1 MALAETGNSHWVP
14 DPAAE
19 PQMRDLTVAGLLDE
33 AVERWPDHEAIV
45 FSSYEDMGIA
55 ARWSFAEL
63 RERGRRVGRALIAS
77 GIEPGERFGIWATN
91 IPQWLELQFGAAY
104 TGAVVVPMNPLYR
117 RSEVEF
123 VLAKAKA
130 AACFTIP
137 ENRGASL
144 WDITVDAAAGLDHV
158 RLLVPIGEAQD
169 GGPSWDEWVA
179 AGDGVDEDLLERR
192 RREVRSTDTSQIQFT
207 SGTTGFPKG
216 AELSHGGI
224 VNNARLFAHRA
235 ALRQHGRHS
244 NPMPYFHC
252 GGCVMSTLGSV
263 ATGSAQMPAVTF
275 DPARMSRTIEEEGCT
290 SASMVPT
297 MMIGLEEQVE
307 RDGRDLGSLEV
318 IVTGGSPVPPE
329 VLRRWRDRYG
339 VGINNT
345 YGMTEASPVICAT
358 LPADREE
365 LQTTTVGPPLP
376 HIEVDIVEPGGN
388 EPLPIGVEGEL
399 RSRSAMVMEGY
410 WDNPEGTAE
419 AIDDDGFLRSG
430 DLAKMDLNGYIS
442 ITGRAKE
449 MIIRG
454 GENIYPAEVEN
465 AIREL
470 DAVAD
475 VAVIGVP
482 DERYGEVCAA
492 YVRPAEGASLSPQ
505 EMREQMQGRV
515 ARFKIPAHLRIVEEL
530 PLTPSGKV
538 QKFKLREQFLGETE
552 ETAAGARESS

>member
-1 MALAETGNSHWVP
+1 MGIATPGLSRWVP
-14 DPAAE
+14 AGGEE
-19 PQMRDLTVAGLLDE
+19 PELRDLTVGGLLDE
-33 AVERWPDHEAIV
+33 AAERWPDQEAVV
-45 FSSYEDMGIA
+45 FSAYEDMGIA

-63 RERGRRVGRALIAS
+63 RERARRVGRALLAS

-91 IPQWLELQFGAAY
+91 IPEWLELQFGAAY

-117 RSEVEF
+117 ASEVEF

-130 AACFTIP
+130 SACFVLP

-144 WDITVDAAAGLDHV
+144 WEMTVAASADLDHV
-158 RLLVPIGEAQD
+158 RLLVPIGEAD
-169 GGPSWDEWVA
+169 GAPSWEEWLA
-179 AGDGVDEDLLERR
+179 TGEGVDEGRLARAAAA
-192 RREVRSTDTSQIQFT
+192 VRSADTSQIQFT

-224 VNNARLFAHRA
+224 VNDARLFAHRA
-235 ALRQHGRHS
+235 SMRQHGRHS

-275 DPARMSRTIEEEGCT
+275 DPARIARTIETEGCT
-290 SASMVPT
+290 SVSLVPT
-297 MMIGLEEQVE
+297 MMIGLEEQVAK
-307 RDGRDLGSLEV
+307 DGRDLGSLELV
-318 IVTGGSPVPPE
+318 ITGGSPVPPE
-329 VLRRWRDRYG
+329 VMRRWIERYG

-358 LPADREE
+358 LPDDPVD

-376 HIEVDIVEPGGN
+376 HVEVDIVEPGGTAPV
-388 EPLPIGVEGEL
+388 PLGVEGEL
-399 RSRSAMVMEGY
+399 RSRSALVMKGY
-410 WDNPEGTAE
+410 WDNPEATAA
-419 AIDDDGFLRSG
+419 AIDPDGSLRSG
-430 DLAKMDLNGYIS
+430 DLARMDENGYVS

-454 GENIYPAEVEN
+454 GENIFPAEIEN
-465 AIREL
+465 AVREL

-492 YVRPAEGASLSPQ
+492 YVRLADGASLTHEELRQ
-505 EMREQMQGRV
+505 QMQGRV
-515 ARFKIPAHLRIVEEL
+515 ARYKVPAHLRVLDEL

-538 QKFKLREQFLGETE
+538 QKFKLKEHFD
-552 ETAAGARESS
+552 AG

>member
-1 MALAETGNSHWVP
+1 MALAKPGISRWIP

-19 PQMRDLTVAGLLDE
+19 PAMVELTVGDLLDQ
-33 AVERWPDHEAIV
+33 AANSWPDHEAVV
-45 FSSYEDMGIA
+45 FSAYEDIGIE
-55 ARWSFAEL
+55 ARWGFEEL
-63 RERGRRVGRALIAS
+63 RRRARRVGKALIAS

-104 TGAVVVPMNPLYR
+104 AGAVVVPMNPLYR
-117 RSEVEF
+117 ASEVEF
-123 VLAKAKA
+123 VLAKSKA
-130 AACFTIP
+130 AACFVLP

-144 WDITVDAAAGLDHV
+144 WEITVAASAGLDHV
-158 RLLVPIGEAQD
+158 RLLVPIGAAEGA
-169 GGPSWDEWVA
+169 PSWEEWLA
-179 AGDGVDEDLLERR
+179 SGDGLDEDRLERR
-192 RREVRSTDTSQIQFT
+192 RAAVQPTDTSQIQFT

-216 AELSHGGI
+216 AELSHAGI
-224 VNNARLFAHRA
+224 VNNGRLFAHRA
-235 ALRQHGRHS
+235 TFPRHGRHS

-275 DPARMSRTIEEEGCT
+275 DAARIARTIEQEGCT
-290 SASMVPT
+290 SVSLVPT
-297 MMIGLEEQVE
+297 MMIGLEEQVAKG
-307 RDGRDLGSLEV
+307 GRDLGSLEIV
-318 IVTGGSPVPPE
+318 VTGGSPVPPE
-329 VLRRWRDRYG
+329 VMRRWIDRYG

-358 LPADREE
+358 LPGDSVE

-376 HIEVDIVEPGGN
+376 HVEVDVVEPGGI
-388 EPLPIGVEGEL
+388 EPVAIGVEGEL
-399 RSRSAMVMEGY
+399 RSRGEMVMKGY
-410 WDNPEGTAE
+410 WDNPAATRE
-419 AIDDDGFLRSG
+419 AIGEDDYLRSG
-430 DLAKMDLNGYIS
+430 DLATMDANGYVS

-470 DAVAD
+470 EAVAD

-492 YVRPAEGASLSPQ
+492 YVRLAEGASLSH
-505 EMREQMQGRV
+505 EELREQMTGRV
-515 ARFKIPAHLRIVEEL
+515 ARYKIPAHLRVLDEL

-538 QKFKLREQFLGETE
+538 QKFKLKEHFDGK
-552 ETAAGARESS
+552 

>member
-1 MALAETGNSHWVP
+1 MGIAKPGISHWI
-14 DPAAE
+14 PAEGEE
-19 PQMRDLTVAGLLDE
+19 PELRDLTVGGLLDE
-33 AVERWPDHEAIV
+33 AADRWPDHEAVV
-45 FSSYEDMGIA
+45 FSAYEDLGIA

-63 RERGRRVGRALIAS
+63 RERARRVGRALIAS

-91 IPQWLELQFGAAY
+91 IPEWLELQFGAAY
-104 TGAVVVPMNPLYR
+104 AGSVVVPMNPLYR
-117 RSEVEF
+117 QSEVEF
-123 VLAKAKA
+123 VLAKAQA
-130 AACFTIP
+130 AACFVLP

-144 WDITVDAAAGLDHV
+144 WEMTVAASAGLDHV
-158 RLLVPIGEAQD
+158 RLLVPIGEAD
-169 GGPSWDEWVA
+169 GAPSWEEWLA
-179 AGDGVDEDLLERR
+179 TGDGVDEGEIERR
-192 RREVRSTDTSQIQFT
+192 AAAVRAEDTSQIQFT

-224 VNNARLFAHRA
+224 VNDARLFVHRA
-235 ALRQHGRHS
+235 TLRQHGRHS

-275 DPARMSRTIEEEGCT
+275 DPARIARTIEQEGCT
-290 SASMVPT
+290 SVSLVPT
-297 MMIGLEEQVE
+297 MMIGLEEQVAK
-307 RDGRDLGSLEV
+307 DGRDLGSLEIV
-318 IVTGGSPVPPE
+318 VTGGSPVPPE
-329 VLRRWRDRYG
+329 VMRRWIERYG

-358 LPADREE
+358 LPGDPED
-365 LQTTTVGPPLP
+365 LQTTTVGPALP
-376 HIEVDIVEPGGN
+376 HVEVDVVEPGGT
-388 EPLPIGVEGEL
+388 EPVPIGTEGEL
-399 RSRSAMVMEGY
+399 RSRGALVMKGY

-419 AIDDDGFLRSG
+419 AIDPDGFLRSG
-430 DLAKMDLNGYIS
+430 DLATMDENGYVS

-454 GENIYPAEVEN
+454 GENIYPAEIEN

-482 DERYGEVCAA
+482 DQRYGEVCAA
-492 YVRPAEGASLSPQ
+492 YVRLADGASLSHD
-505 EMREQMQGRV
+505 ELREQMQGRV
-515 ARFKIPAHLRIVEEL
+515 ARYKIPAHLRVLDEL

-538 QKFKLREQFLGETE
+538 QKFKLKEHFD
-552 ETAAGARESS
+552 AG

>member
-1 MALAETGNSHWVP
+1 MGIATPGLSHWVP
-14 DPAAE
+14 AGGEE
-19 PQMRDLTVAGLLDE
+19 PPLRDLTVGGLLDE
-33 AVERWPDHEAIV
+33 AADRWPDQEAVV
-45 FSSYEDMGIA
+45 FSSYEDQGIA
-55 ARWSFAEL
+55 ARWSYAEM
-63 RERGRRVGRALIAS
+63 RERARRVGRALLAS

-91 IPQWLELQFGAAY
+91 IPEWLELQFGAAY

-117 RSEVEF
+117 ASEVEF

-130 AACFTIP
+130 SACFVLP

-144 WDITVDAAAGLDHV
+144 WEMTVAASADLDHV
-158 RLLVPIGEAQD
+158 RMLVPIGAAD
-169 GGPSWDEWVA
+169 GAPSWEEWLA
-179 AGDGVDEDLLERR
+179 TGDGVDEGRLARAAAA
-192 RREVRSTDTSQIQFT
+192 VRSADTSQIQFT

-224 VNNARLFAHRA
+224 VNDARLFAHRA
-235 ALRQHGRHS
+235 SMRQHGRHS

-252 GGCVMSTLGSV
+252 GGCVMSTLGAV

-275 DPARMSRTIEEEGCT
+275 DPARITRTIEEEGC
-290 SASMVPT
+290 SSVSLVPT
-297 MMIGLEEQVE
+297 MMIGLEEQVAK
-307 RDGRDLGSLEV
+307 DGRDLGSLELV
-318 IVTGGSPVPPE
+318 VTGGSPVPPE
-329 VLRRWRDRYG
+329 VMRRWIDRYG

-358 LPADREE
+358 LPGDPED

-376 HIEVDIVEPGGN
+376 HVEVDIVEPGGTA
-388 EPLPIGVEGEL
+388 PVALGAEGEL
-399 RSRSAMVMEGY
+399 RSRSAMLMEGY
-410 WDNPEGTAE
+410 WDDPEATTA
-419 AIDDDGFLRSG
+419 AIDPDGFLRSG
-430 DLAKMDLNGYIS
+430 DLARMDENGYVS

-454 GENIYPAEVEN
+454 GENIFPAEIEN
-465 AIREL
+465 AVREL

-492 YVRPAEGASLSPQ
+492 YVRLVNGASLTHA
-505 EMREQMQGRV
+505 ELREQMQGRV
-515 ARFKIPAHLRIVEEL
+515 ARYKVPAHLRVLDEL

-538 QKFKLREQFLGETE
+538 QKFKLKEHFD
-552 ETAAGARESS
+552 AG